1 MWLSLALS
9 QSVLA
14 LQHSPA
20 RLHTGSILQKA
31 ELGSVVPFT
40 SMVVLLAWLLEPKE
54 LKALKQDPKLEDC
67 ERAQNGI
74 HSSPEGWRETQV

>member
-14 LQHSPA
+14 ADPGLQHSPA

-31 ELGSVVPFT
+31 ELGSVVPFP
-40 SMVVLLAWLLEPKE
+40 SVVLLLAWLLEPKE
-54 LKALKQDPKLEDC
+54 LKALEQDPKLEDC
-67 ERAQNGI
+67 ERA
-74 HSSPEGWRETQV
+74 